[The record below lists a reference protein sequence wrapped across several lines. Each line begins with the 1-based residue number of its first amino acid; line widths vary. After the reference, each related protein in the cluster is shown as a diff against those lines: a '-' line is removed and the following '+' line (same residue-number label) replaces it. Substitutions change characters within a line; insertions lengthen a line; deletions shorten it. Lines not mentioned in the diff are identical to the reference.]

1 MISGGHH
8 IWSGDDWQ
16 AYCDGLFR
24 EKHGSTGYVR
34 VPDRDRGDLGMEGY
48 SIDGAATVYQCYA
61 TEAVD
66 VGKRYEKQRDKI
78 TKDLGKLVANKD
90 RVADLLGAHIM
101 KFWVLMVPLHDSKEL
116 VMHARAKDQE
126 IREKDLPFLDDDFT
140 VLIWTDE
147 DFAKERVAL
156 DHAGVATIPP
166 PKALTEAD
174 VSESVAAM
182 KDAARSKVEA
192 MSAKLGRAG
201 VAIDVAELRE
211 RLLRQIVEADN
222 IREHLRREF
231 PSTSERVLTELG
243 IEERA
248 IIEERDFNQLHA
260 DSVVAVRRRFNDRLT
275 AAVPAIGAD
284 QASRMA
290 HGAVGRWLLECPL
303 DFPEPDDCG

>member
-16 AYCDGLFR
+16 CYCDGLFR

-48 SIDGAATVYQCYA
+48 SIDGTATIYQCYV

-78 TKDLGKLVANKD
+78 TKDLGKLMANKD
-90 RVADLLGAHIM
+90 RVVVLLGTHTM
-101 KFWVLMVPLHDSKEL
+101 KFWVLMVPVHDSKEL
-116 VMHARAKDQE
+116 VIHARAKEQE
-126 IREKDLPFLDDDFT
+126 MREKGLQFLDDDFT

-156 DHAGVATIPP
+156 DRAGVAVIPP
-166 PKALTEAD
+166 PKAMTEGD
-174 VSESVAAM
+174 VNESVAAI
-182 KDAARSKVEA
+182 KDAAGPKVQE
-192 MSAKLGRAG
+192 MDAKLRRAG
-201 VAIDVAELRE
+201 TAVDVADLRE
-211 RLLRQIVEADN
+211 RLLRQVVEADN

-231 PSTSERVLTELG
+231 PTTSERVLTELS

-260 DSVVAVRRRFNDRLT
+260 QSVIAVRRRFFEHLT
-275 AAVPAIGAD
+275 TAVPAIGAD

-303 DFPEPDDCG
+303 DFPEAL

>member
-1 MISGGHH
+1 VISDGHH

-48 SIDGAATVYQCYA
+48 SIDGTATIYQCYA
-61 TEAVD
+61 GEAVD

-90 RVADLLGAHIM
+90 RVADLLGTHIM
-101 KFWVLMVPLHDSKEL
+101 KFWVLMVPVHDSKEL
-116 VMHARAKDQE
+116 VIHARAKDQE

-140 VLIWTDE
+140 VLIWIDD

-156 DHAGVATIPP
+156 DRAGVAIIPP

-174 VSESVAAM
+174 VSETVAAM
-182 KDAARSKVEA
+182 KEAAGPKVEA
-192 MSAKLGRAG
+192 MNAKLGRAG
-201 VAIDVAELRE
+201 AADVAELRE
-211 RLLRQIVEADN
+211 RLLRQVVEADN
-222 IREHLRREF
+222 IREHLRLEF
-231 PSTSERVLTELG
+231 PTTSERVLTEFG

-260 DSVVAVRRRFNDRLT
+260 DSVVAVRQRLNDRLT
-275 AAVPAIGAD
+275 KTVPAIGAD

-303 DFPEPDDCG
+303 DFPESDDRG